1 MKYTIDALH
10 KAYHEKQLSV
20 NEVISGYIK
29 RITKLNPVLNAYLT
43 VDEENIQEQIS
54 SLPDC
59 DTKRYPL
66 WGVPISVKD
75 NYCTKGMRTTASSNV
90 LKNFIPPY
98 DATVVRKLR
107 EAGAIMLGKTNM
119 DAWAHGSSTETSD
132 FGPTKNPHD
141 ITRMPGGSSGGA
153 AASVAADLCVAALGS
168 ETAGSIRQPAAW
180 CGVIG
185 LKPTYGRVSRYGI
198 IAMASSTDSPGPIT
212 KNVADA
218 DRILRVIA
226 GHDPLDATSLPGTF
240 AENQEKQKELTVGW
254 SSTYLEGVSA
264 DMKYGFEKTLQALK
278 QKGHRIQEID
288 LMSPQLSI
296 AVYTVIQR
304 AEVSSNLARYDGIRY
319 GNPRTAFGSEA
330 KKRIMLGTFV
340 LSVGYF
346 DAYYL
351 KAQKV
356 RTLIINDFKRAFNSV
371 DVILA
376 PTAPT
381 SALKLGESAKHPFFG
396 EIMDVLVEPSAIA
409 GLPGIS
415 FPVGKDTNNLPLGM
429 QLLAPWKE
437 EQRLLQLTAELNP
450 HVEQVEVKSE
460 MTS

>member
-1 MKYTIDALH
+1 MKYTIDSLH
-10 KAYHEKQLSV
+10 QAYDQQEVSV
-20 NEVISGYIK
+20 SEVVTAYTK
-29 RITKLNPVLNAYLT
+29 RIAQLNPTLNAYLT
-43 VDEENIQEQIS
+43 VDEEAIAEQVS
-54 SLPDC
+54 KLPKYD
-59 DTKRYPL
+59 KHRFPL

-90 LKNFIPPY
+90 LKNFVPQY
-98 DATVVRKLR
+98 DATVIRKLR
-107 EAGAIMLGKTNM
+107 EAGAILLGKTNM

-141 ITRMPGGSSGGA
+141 LTRMPGGSSGGA
-153 AASVAADLCVAALGS
+153 AASVAADLCVAAVGT
-168 ETAGSIRQPAAW
+168 ETAGSIRQPASW

-185 LKPTYGRVSRYGI
+185 LKPTYGRVSRYGV

-212 KNVADA
+212 KTVPDA
-218 DRILRVIA
+218 SRILRVIA
-226 GHDPLDATSLPGTF
+226 GHDPLDATSLPDTL
-240 AENQEKQKELTVGW
+240 ADTSETKKTVTIGW
-254 SSTYLEGVSA
+254 SSTYLEGVSPEV
-264 DMKYGFEKTLQALK
+264 KRGFEKTLQALE

-304 AEVSSNLARYDGIRY
+304 AEVSSNLARFDGIRY
-319 GNPRTAFGSEA
+319 GNPRSAFGSEA

-356 RTLIINDFKRAFNSV
+356 RTLIINDFKRAFKTV
-371 DVILA
+371 DAILA

-381 SALKLGESAKHPFFG
+381 TALKLGESAKYPFFG

-415 FPVGKDTNNLPLGM
+415 FPVGKDDHNLPIGM

-437 EQRLLQLTAELNP
+437 EGRLLQLTQALNP
-450 HVEQVEVKSE
+450 MVEQIDLKRE
-460 MTS
+460 MAA